1 VHAATAAAGL
11 AAQVINFGH
20 VGDGNLHYN
29 VLLPAG
35 LAPTAVKENT
45 LRLNRVVHDLVAHY
59 EGSISAEHGVGQLR
73 RDELRRYKS
82 PVEMDLML
90 AIKRA
95 LDPNL
100 IMNPGKLL

>member
-1 VHAATAAAGL
+1 VAPLLRELTT
-11 AAQVINFGH
+11 QP
-20 VGDGNLHYN
+20 DYN
-29 VLLPAG
+29 VLLPAA
-35 LAPTAVKENT
+35 LAADAVKAQT
-45 LRLNRVVHDLVAHY
+45 LLLNRAVHDQVAAFS
-59 EGSISAEHGVGQLR
+59 GSISAEYGVGQLR

-82 PVEMDLML
+82 PVEMDPML